1 MKNFIF
7 ILFILLLLF
16 NTGLYSNNLFD
27 STFYNVEF
35 ISDNIEDTKIKKINE
50 IKKETILSIFKK
62 ILIDD
67 EYQKQQSILSDD
79 LINTFIKN
87 IIINDEK
94 IINNKYFSKIKINF
108 NKNKIV
114 EYFRRNQISYNEYY
128 PDKFVLIIYEENELN
143 SNLFSKNNTFY
154 SYINERINEYNYFLV
169 PNLDI
174 NDRFI
179 IKKED
184 LVNKDYKKLNKFSIK
199 YNTNDVIILFAKIKK
214 KLASYKLII
223 YSDGK
228 FYEKKL
234 LLDEYDLDSFFKIL
248 ENESLDLWKKNNK
261 IQNTSL
267 NILNCNI
274 NYYNMSEL
282 KEIRNRLKN
291 VSIIKDLNITSL
303 AYKDI
308 EYQISFYGNNNILI
322 KILEFNKLKINKSEE
337 NCIIRLK

>member
-7 ILFILLLLF
+7 ILFILLF

-27 STFYNVEF
+27 STFYTVEF

-50 IKKETILSIFKK
+50 IKEKTILSIFKK

-234 LLDEYDLDSFFKIL
+234 LFDEYDLDSFFKIL

>member
-7 ILFILLLLF
+7 ILFILLF